1 MTNELTDLEQTKMQK
16 RDQRA
21 TKRRQ
26 LAEAFSGSL
35 RDTLRWAALIASC
48 GIVAICILW
57 SLIGNM
63 LLLSYLYDTY
73 GNIGLLLLVLAECVL
88 AFIIVV
94 ICRTLL
100 RVRKTRK
107 NRVS

>member
-1 MTNELTDLEQTKMQK
+1 MTNELTDLEQTKKRK

-21 TKRRQ
+21 TERRR

-35 RDTLRWAALIASC
+35 RDTLRWAALIVVC
-48 GIVAICILW
+48 FIVAICILW

-63 LLLSYLYDTY
+63 LLLSYLYNAY
-73 GNIGLLLLVLAECVL
+73 GIIGLLLLVLAECVL

-100 RVRKTRK
+100 RVRKMR
-107 NRVS
+107 RQYSR